1 MLASIRF
8 AATATLLAASV
19 ASLHAQ
25 ADEPRYN
32 QVALSARVSQDV
44 PRDLMN
50 VTLYSEEQD
59 SDPAKLAER
68 VTTGLNAA
76 IERARKVQ
84 GVKITQGSRNSYPV
98 YDDKGQHITG
108 WRERADIRL
117 ESADFAAL
125 AKLTAELLQQLKMG
139 GMNFD
144 IADATRKQNEDGLMK
159 DAVNAFK
166 ARAQLAT
173 EALGG
178 NGYKLVSLN
187 LNASG
192 FEPMPRMRMAAMKS
206 MGAMDAAPSPEIEA
220 GTSEVTVNAEG
231 IIEVQM
237 P

>member
-1 MLASIRF
+1 MAFPIRSLL
-8 AATATLLAASV
+8 ATALLATA
-19 ASLHAQ
+19 LTGPQAQ

-32 QVALSARVSQDV
+32 QVALSARVSQEV
-44 PRDLMN
+44 PRDLMD

-68 VTTGLNAA
+68 ITTTLNGA
-76 IERARKVQ
+76 IERARQVQ

-108 WRERADIRL
+108 WRERADLRL

-125 AKLTAELLQQLKMG
+125 AKLTADLLQQLKMG

-144 IADATRKQNEDGLMK
+144 IADATRRQREDALMK
-159 DAVNAFK
+159 DAVSAFK

-178 NGYKLVSLN
+178 SGYKLVSLN

-192 FEPMPRMRMAAMKS
+192 FEPIPRMRMAAMKS
-206 MGAMDAAPSPEIEA
+206 MGAMDSAASPEIEA
-220 GTSEVTVNAEG
+220 GTGEVTVNAEG
-231 IIEVQM
+231 VIEVQM